1 MSGARKRRG
10 TTLVELSLVI
20 AILAMVALPSAAF
33 VSQNLKTTV
42 QSSTQLKEQ
51 MVLEQVMQDMEKHLR
66 SAVRTPSLMNPTPNE
81 IVFYSVVPE
90 AVASNLPKQTQ
101 YKYSLADGLLTKSVD
116 TASATFPDGLEA
128 GMITSMTFPEGNLD
142 PTNPPC
148 YITVLLE
155 AGTTAPEKTVLRKTI
170 YLRNYTSTVS
180 IVKILGVTVPRTGD
194 FPVTTITPTTQYTG
208 IVAWTPALPVGEK
221 FKNATEYTATIT
233 VAPIG
238 GYTLT
243 GVAANFFT
251 VAGASVAVPN
261 DINAGIVI
269 TGEFPMTGEIG
280 ATPLA
285 ITLPTLTLSKPY
297 DGNTTAVVTAGT
309 LIGVVSPDIVTVT
322 AVATYDTAAVG
333 MGKTITVVY
342 SLAGADAAKYVK
354 PVDYTVTTGVIT
366 AEAITVTATG
376 PTKVY
381 GTALTAGTSTTNFTA
396 SGAIAGETVT
406 SVTLTPDAAGLSA
419 TTAAGA
425 AYVVTPSLATGTG
438 GFLASNYTITYV
450 AYNGTVGQKAL
461 TVTATAGQSKTY
473 GAADPTFAYTFAPA
487 LVGSDVMSGAL
498 SRATGENVGTY
509 AITQGTLTAGTNYT
523 ITFVSSTFSVTAKSI
538 TAIGV
543 ITDDKFKIG
552 SVLTA
557 GALTPSGATV
567 TYQWQRANSA
577 SGPYTDISVA
587 TSSTYTPV
595 TPADKNMFIRVVATG
610 TGNYSGTVTSA
621 ATEKINP

>member
-20 AILAMVALPSAAF
+20 AILAMVALPFAAF

-366 AEAITVTATG
+366 TKQLMITVPALTTSKPYDGNTTAAVTTAGTLIGVVSPDVVTVTAVAT
-376 PTKVY
+376 Y
-381 GTALTAGTSTTNFTA
+381 DTA
-396 SGAIAGETVT
+396 
-406 SVTLTPDAAGLSA
+406 
-419 TTAAGA
+419 AAGA
-425 AYVVTPSLATGTG
+425 DKTITIVYTLGGADAARYVKPIDYTVTGT
-438 GFLASNYTITYV
+438 IT
-450 AYNGTVGQKAL
+450 AKPL
-461 TVTATAGQSKTY
+461 TVTATAGQAKIY

-509 AITQGTLTAGTNYT
+509 AITQGTLTAGPNYT
-523 ITFVSSTFSVTAKSI
+523 ITFVSSTSSVTAKSI

-577 SGPYTDISVA
+577 SGPYTDISGA

>member
-1 MSGARKRRG
+1 
-10 TTLVELSLVI
+10 V
-20 AILAMVALPSAAF
+20 
-33 VSQNLKTTV
+33 
-42 QSSTQLKEQ
+42 
-51 MVLEQVMQDMEKHLR
+51 
-66 SAVRTPSLMNPTPNE
+66 
-81 IVFYSVVPE
+81 
-90 AVASNLPKQTQ
+90 
-101 YKYSLADGLLTKSVD
+101 
-116 TASATFPDGLEA
+116 
-128 GMITSMTFPEGNLD
+128 
-142 PTNPPC
+142 
-148 YITVLLE
+148 
-155 AGTTAPEKTVLRKTI
+155 
-170 YLRNYTSTVS
+170 
-180 IVKILGVTVPRTGD
+180 
-194 FPVTTITPTTQYTG
+194 
-208 IVAWTPALPVGEK
+208 
-221 FKNATEYTATIT
+221 YTARI
-233 VAPIG
+233 ALALIG
-238 GYTLT
+238 DYTLT
-243 GVAANFFT
+243 GVAERFFT
-251 VAGASVAVPN
+251 VAGTTGPATN
-261 DINAGIVI
+261 DAGS
-269 TGEFPMTGEIG
+269 G
-280 ATPLA
+280 
-285 ITLPTLTLSKPY
+285 
-297 DGNTTAVVTAGT
+297 VVTA
-309 LIGVVSPDIVTVT
+309 VFP
-322 AVATYDTAAVG
+322 ATAAAQL
-333 MGKTITVVY
+333 TI
-342 SLAGADAAKYVK
+342 
-354 PVDYTVTTGVIT
+354 
-366 AEAITVTATG
+366 TATG

-381 GTALTAGTSTTNFTA
+381 GTALTAGTSATNFTA
-396 SGAIAGETVT
+396 IGAIAGETVT

-461 TVTATAGQSKTY
+461 TVTATAGQSKIY

-509 AITQGTLTAGTNYT
+509 AITQGMLTAGTNYT

-577 SGPYTDISVA
+577 SGPYTDISGA

>member
-1 MSGARKRRG
+1 MARRLLGSKAGESLVELAVSIAVLSLIVLWAMSAFGAYAKTGQDLDSVGQAMSLADSTMETLKTYSLTDFNGTLPACPSTNFQYVYAVVKTGPTNSLTLIEVTIDVLDKATPPNNVYVVMTSFLRDEGGLNVGARKRRG

-20 AILAMVALPSAAF
+20 AILAMVALPFAAF

-51 MVLEQVMQDMEKHLR
+51 MVLEQVMQDMEKHMR

-396 SGAIAGETVT
+396 
-406 SVTLTPDAAGLSA
+406 
-419 TTAAGA
+419 
-425 AYVVTPSLATGTG
+425 
-438 GFLASNYTITYV
+438 
-450 AYNGTVGQKAL
+450 
-461 TVTATAGQSKTY
+461 
-473 GAADPTFAYTFAPA
+473 
-487 LVGSDVMSGAL
+487 
-498 SRATGENVGTY
+498 
-509 AITQGTLTAGTNYT
+509 
-523 ITFVSSTFSVTAKSI
+523 
-538 TAIGV
+538 
-543 ITDDKFKIG
+543 
-552 SVLTA
+552 
-557 GALTPSGATV
+557 
-567 TYQWQRANSA
+567 
-577 SGPYTDISVA
+577 
-587 TSSTYTPV
+587 
-595 TPADKNMFIRVVATG
+595 
-610 TGNYSGTVTSA
+610 
-621 ATEKINP
+621 